1 MLIRLLVLILFI
13 RRNLVL
19 FLPVLLLTLKSIS
32 TLLTILL
39 AEQLMTCL
47 FLQLTVLLCFNSE
60 SRVVDLLVW
69 VIHVYCFLAYFLGC
83 SLLIWLE

>member
-1 MLIRLLVLILFI
+1 MLIRLLVLILLI

-19 FLPVLLLTLKSIS
+19 FLPVLLLALKFIS

-39 AEQLMTCL
+39 AEQLTCL

-60 SRVVDLLVW
+60 SRVVDLPVW
-69 VIHVYCFLAYFLGC
+69 VIRVYCFLGYFLGC
-83 SLLIWLE
+83 SLLLRLQ